1 MVGITE
7 IPHRQWLHV
16 MGSDRYS
23 VRNAQIYDDVS
34 GRFVETDDIAWDIWN
49 KRR

>member
-1 MVGITE
+1 MMVGITE

-23 VRNAQIYDDVS
+23 VRNAHVFDDVAN
-34 GRFVETDDIAWDIWN
+34 RFIASDDIEIMED
-49 KRR
+49 R